1 MEDSITWPV
10 RKIIPIVPGDYR
22 SIISSSCNQRKSV
35 YIGDI
40 TSHGGI
46 FASYSYLELRQVGIL
61 EVKLIEAKDL
71 TNKDIIGKSD
81 PFVELFIRP
90 LRDRLKTS
98 KTIVRILT
106 FIY

>member
-1 MEDSITWPV
+1 MQLS
-10 RKIIPIVPGDYR
+10 
-22 SIISSSCNQRKSV
+22 
-35 YIGDI
+35 
-40 TSHGGI
+40 
-46 FASYSYLELRQVGIL
+46 FATYSYLELKQVGML
-61 EVKLIEAKDL
+61 EVKLIEAKQL

-90 LRDRLKTS
+90 LRDRIQTS